1 MHDYPTL
8 LTDIAYARASLAA
21 CQHDVTAA
29 KVAAEQMVLAAAGGY
44 KALGSNETER
54 TLALEHALA
63 DNAGY
68 QQALRDR
75 DAARLALEV
84 REAQAAA
91 VRFAQRERDL
101 DLRTG
106 ELELTLAGS

>member
-1 MHDYPTL
+1 MDYQTL
-8 LTDIAYARASLAA
+8 LTDIANARAALAA
-21 CQHDVTAA
+21 WQHDVTAA
-29 KVAAEQMVLAAAGGY
+29 KATAEQAALTAAGGY

-63 DNAGY
+63 HNEEY

-84 REAQAAA
+84 LEAQAAA
-91 VRFAQRERDL
+91 LRFEQRERDL
-101 DLRTG
+101 CLR
-106 ELELTLAGS
+106 ERQFYS